1 MIKKDIPSW
10 MIILQCACF
19 SLLYAIWALPETIL
33 MRHTFLI
40 LGALIGFYEIFHH
53 RKLFFQ
59 KNSIP
64 AWLLGS
70 LFLWATL
77 HLIFFSQNFMA
88 QQVEFEGTWKR
99 SALAAIFAT
108 GFGVAL
114 VNRRLDFKIVRLIW
128 VIFYIGLLAP
138 SIIYLVKFLL
148 TDLAASDGWLIPAY
162 WRVNPK
168 EGPFY
173 LHKASYVCFCLPV
186 LAVSLGQ
193 IYRNSRLDRLVNW
206 ENIIYL
212 LTIPL
217 VLFVFYSENIKNG
230 MAYGLVL
237 ILFFSSLIFIKG
249 VGKNITVKLTITIL
263 IILISGIFFNLHFR
277 ENNSWK
283 IFAADFK
290 VAIQTDKYSEWRYGG
305 GHGFPNN
312 EFGEKVSVT
321 NYERIAWGKVGLEL
335 ILKNPLGYGLIEASF
350 GNVAVATWADS
361 INLKQTHS
369 GWIDLGLGLGIP
381 GLIIII
387 GSLILAIYQLLKL
400 NIEDINNLCIFKL
413 AVCCTLFTMLLLW
426 CTTEASQKVLF
437 ELLILW
443 IALGSGLSLIE
454 HKPST
459 KVQFNEYKL

>member
-1 MIKKDIPSW
+1 MLKKDIPLW
-10 MIILQCACF
+10 MIVLQCACF

-33 MRHTFLI
+33 MRHIFLI
-40 LGALIGFYEIFHH
+40 LGTLIGLYEIFHY

-64 AWLLGS
+64 SWLLGA

-77 HLIFFSQNFMA
+77 HLIFFSQNFFS
-88 QQVEFEGTWKR
+88 QRVEFEGTWKR
-99 SALAAIFAT
+99 TALAAIFAL

-114 VNRRLDFKIVRLIW
+114 VNRKLDFKIAKLLW
-128 VIFYIGLLAP
+128 VIFYLGLLAP

-162 WRVNPK
+162 WRVDPK

-249 VGKNITVKLTITIL
+249 VKKNVIVKLTIVAL
-263 IILISGIFFNLHFR
+263 IVLLSGIFFNLHFR
-277 ENNSWK
+277 ENSSWK

-290 VAIQTDKYSEWRYGG
+290 VAIQTDKYPEWRYGG

-321 NYERIAWGKVGLEL
+321 NYERIAWGKVGLGL

-350 GNVAVATWADS
+350 GNLAVATWNDS

-369 GWIDLGLGLGIP
+369 GWIDLGLGLGLP
-381 GLIIII
+381 GLLIIIS
-387 GSLILAIYQLLKL
+387 SLILVIYQLIKL
-400 NIEDINNLCIFKL
+400 NSGDINNSYIFNL
-413 AVCCTLFTMLLLW
+413 AVCCILLAMLLLW
-426 CTTEASQKVLF
+426 CTTEASQKILF
-437 ELLILW
+437 DTLIFW
-443 IALGSGLSLIE
+443 ITFGSGLSMIDDKLI
-454 HKPST
+454 T
-459 KVQFNEYKL
+459 KGRD